1 MRNIFKVVAALT
13 AGSVFM
19 LASCKKET
27 EAPYDNTNYFPLQV
41 GKYILYDVD
50 SIVHNDFNETSI
62 PYHSQ
67 MRYDVVD
74 SFKDNQGRLSYTIN
88 VMWRKNT
95 TEPFVPSDVIHVTKT
110 ATGLEW
116 VQGNVRLLKMIFPV
130 VEGASWNGN
139 SAVSTLDPQLDE
151 YLVDKYGWNYQY
163 ANLKAEY
170 DPGNNPFYN
179 TVTVNEADQTT
190 NIAGDTVY
198 ADRNYSQAVYAYG
211 TGLIYKE
218 RVFWTYQP
226 KKYKKGYEL
235 RMRAVEQN

>member
-27 EAPYDNTNYFPLQV
+27 EAPYDNTNYFPLQT

-50 SIVHNDFNETSI
+50 SIVHDDFNETSVS
-62 PYHSQ
+62 YHSQ

-74 SFKDNQGRLSYTIN
+74 SFIDNQGRLSYTIN
-88 VMWRKNT
+88 VMWRKT
-95 TEPFVPSDVIHVTKT
+95 TADAFSPSDVIQVTKT

-130 VEGASWNGN
+130 AEGANWNGN

-151 YLVDKYGWNYQY
+151 YMVDKYGWNYKY
-163 ANLKAEY
+163 ANLGAEF

-179 TVTVNEADQTT
+179 TVTVNEVDEKT
-190 NIAGDTVY
+190 NEAVGDNY
-198 ADRNYSQAVYAYG
+198 ADRNYSQAIYAYG
-211 TGLIYKE
+211 KGLIYKE
-218 RVFWTYQP
+218 RIFWTYQP
-226 KKYKKGYEL
+226 NKYKKGYEL
-235 RMRAVEQN
+235 VMRAVEQN